1 MVVVVRCL
9 AAALA
14 GAGWREVLE
23 DESVGHCRSGGGGGG
38 RGVICFF

>member
-1 MVVVVRCL
+1 MGVVGSL

-23 DESVGHCRSGGGGGG
+23 DEGVGHCYF
-38 RGVICFF
+38 VVVVVVVVVKN